1 MMCGMRDEHC
11 SERVVYRANLETDPK
26 LAAVIVPLCGR
37 HALAVEEKGFKVV
50 PLVHRMWE
58 GGVFA

>member
-1 MMCGMRDEHC
+1 MMCALRDGNC
-11 SERVVYRANLETDPK
+11 SERVVYRANLEANPE

-50 PLVHRMWE
+50 PLVRRMRE

>member
-1 MMCGMRDEHC
+1 MRCGLEDPNC
-11 SERVVYRANLETDPK
+11 SQRVVYRADLNTIPDV
-26 LAAVIVPLCGR
+26 AGVIVPLCGA

>member
-1 MMCGMRDEHC
+1 MEDERYPGAC
-11 SERVVYRANLETDPK
+11 SARVVYRSNLEDRPE
-26 LAAVIVPLCGR
+26 LADVIVPLCGA
-37 HALAVEEKGFKVV
+37 HALAVEEAGHKVV

>member
-1 MMCGMRDEHC
+1 MMCRLKDANC
-11 SERVVYRANLETDPK
+11 SPRVVYRANLEEDPE
-26 LAAVIVPLCGR
+26 LAAVIVPLCGA
-37 HALAVEEKGFKVV
+37 HALAVEEKGIKVV